1 MNAIFLPMSI
11 EEDRV
16 FVYEPYGSKISQEF
30 DCDELSGSDK
40 FICLCLK
47 NIQDKKAFLQDIAH
61 SVKKMQRDMIQKAK
75 SHKAICAL

>member
-1 MNAIFLPMSI
+1 MNNTFLPISV

-30 DCDELSGSDK
+30 DCDKLSRSDK

-47 NIQDKKAFLQDIAH
+47 NIKDKKAFLQDITL
-61 SVKKMQRDMIQKAK
+61 SIKKMQRDMIQKAK
-75 SHKAICAL
+75 LHKAICAL

>member
-1 MNAIFLPMSI
+1 MNDTFLPMSV

-30 DCDELSGSDK
+30 ACDELSGSDK

-47 NIQDKKAFLQDIAH
+47 NIQDKKAFLQDITL
-61 SVKKMQRDMIQKAK
+61 SIKKMQRDMIQKAI
-75 SHKAICAL
+75 SRKAICAL